1 MFAQFIH
8 SIAATR
14 PVWVT
19 LGRAKFL
26 QWIQGLEAAKQ
37 RAQARALPLPGESTR
52 QQLQELDARM
62 TDSFIVEAGLACI
75 VIIGL
80 MMGREPGTSRLN
92 PVWQG
97 IFALCGVAAVACALR
112 LKRMKQ
118 ERRNLWLAFHGERV
132 VGEELNGLSNHGYY
146 VFHDLPLT
154 ENWNIDHIVVG
165 PSGVYA
171 VETKVQRIPEQ
182 KAGPISNELVYDGK
196 GLQFPD
202 HYDAKRLAQT
212 RAQAERL
219 ENFLSSKIGNLI
231 EVKPV
236 LTVPGWSVRYTAA
249 ESRNSVM
256 SPKTLRA
263 AILNDK
269 EPILSAERIQRIVDQ
284 LEQKY

>member
-14 PVWVT
+14 PVWVS
-19 LGRAKFL
+19 LGRARFL
-26 QWIQGLEAAKQ
+26 QWVQGLETPKR
-37 RAQARALPLPGESTR
+37 RAQARAFPLPGESTHR
-52 QQLQELDARM
+52 QLQELDARM

-75 VIIGL
+75 VAVGL
-80 MMGREPGTSRLN
+80 VMGRTPGTFKLN
-92 PVWQG
+92 PVWLG
-97 IFALCGVAAVACALR
+97 IFALCGIAAVGCAWR
-112 LKRMKQ
+112 LNRMKK
-118 ERRNLWLAFHGERV
+118 ERRKLWLAFHGERV
-132 VGEELNGLSNHGYY
+132 VGEELAGLTHHGYH

-182 KAGPISNELVYDGK
+182 NTGPVSHELIYDGK

-212 RAQAERL
+212 KAQAERL
-219 ENFLSSKIGNLI
+219 ENFLSSKIGSLI

-236 LTVPGWSVRYTAA
+236 LTIPGWSVCYTAV
-249 ESRNSVM
+249 EGRNLVM

-263 AILNDK
+263 VILNDR
-269 EPILSAERIQRIVDQ
+269 EPILSADRIQAIVDH